1 MTLNDFI
8 LLSPDQK
15 SLSLIF
21 SGQLPS
27 TSSESDFS
35 YKLYFYKKFYFEEVI
50 SRSTN
55 SVIETNAVQ
64 RFAHFKKYL
73 QAIRSEKLPH

>member
-27 TSSESDFS
+27 PSSEYR

-50 SRSTN
+50 LLSTN

-64 RFAHFKKYL
+64 KFAHFKKYL

>member
-15 SLSLIF
+15 ALSLIF
-21 SGQLPS
+21 SGQLPGNS
-27 TSSESDFS
+27 FESDFN
-35 YKLYFYKKFYFEEVI
+35 YKLYFHKKFYFEEVI
-50 SRSTN
+50 LRSTN
-55 SVIETNAVQ
+55 KVVETNAVQ